1 MVPFPWWPPHTLKAG
16 NQHGSQHGTQHGP
29 PRYLSHGDLPH
40 FVFLLLLVALAI
52 SFLVCWCLLIF
63 VILSC
68 CLFFLSSLSGFLP
81 VAAYFG
87 RLCDEHGTQ
96 HISKNKSR
104 PFLGGVLVSVL
115 SPRQTW
121 NLNNFQNVSATRNEN
136 WFGRKS
142 LTWIFEGERLKTTWV
157 PG

>member
-1 MVPFPWWPPHTLKAG
+1 MSKTTRLADFFFKKRLTANYITRSFHGNQHGPPWYLSHGDLPHTLKAG

-40 FVFLLLLVALAI
+40 FVFLLLLVALSI
-52 SFLVCWCLLIF
+52 SFLVCWCLLMF

-68 CLFFLSSLSGFLP
+68 RLLFLSSLSGFLP

-104 PFLGGVLVSVL
+104 PFLGDVLVSVL
-115 SPRQTW
+115 SPPQTW
-121 NLNNFQNVSATRNEN
+121 NLNSY
-136 WFGRKS
+136 
-142 LTWIFEGERLKTTWV
+142 
-157 PG
+157 